1 MRQAQ
6 EAALI
11 AEIPPL
17 SPLVEEGKSSA
28 KRTKNNVKKSFFSKI
43 GSIMEGRSSSDSKK
57 KKRAGNRRSSAMTAE
72 ETMEDMARRISECG
86 FGLSSDFDLQPRQ
99 QQPPAMIEISIPFR
113 DDDKD
118 KDDYDLFVTDEREE
132 ERNHKR

>member
-11 AEIPPL
+11 VEIPPL

-28 KRTKNNVKKSFFSKI
+28 KRTKNNVNKSFFSKI
-43 GSIMEGRSSSDSKK
+43 GSIMKGHSSSDAKK
-57 KKRAGNRRSSAMTAE
+57 KKRAGRRRSSAITAK
-72 ETMEDMARRISECG
+72 ETMEEMVRRISECG

-99 QQPPAMIEISIPFR
+99 QQPPAMIEISIPFS
-113 DDDKD
+113 DDKD
-118 KDDYDLFVTDEREE
+118 KDDFDLSVTDEREE
-132 ERNHKR
+132 ERNQKR